1 MAVRNSFKL
10 GPLSLV
16 RMFWKHKLAF
26 ALVWVV
32 TTGAAVVVVMRLP
45 AIYRADTVI
54 MIQTQ
59 RIPEKF
65 VASTVNTALQDR
77 LATLSQQILSYNR
90 LLGIIQ
96 KYDLY
101 HDERQTHSQED
112 IIEMMR
118 EDIGTEVVE
127 NWMSKGS
134 RSDSHP
140 SAFRVSYQGVNP
152 TVVALVANELGN
164 AFIDENLS
172 TREGQAQGT
181 TKFLETQLDE
191 AKRRLEEQEAKLAEF
206 KQKYNGELPQQ
217 ENTLLATNSQLQ
229 IRLQGIN
236 DSIQRAEQNKQLLEA
251 SLASAQTS
259 TESLI
264 EISNQLNKPNDSSTP
279 PGGQPPKTS
288 EQLQRQLDEMRQR
301 YKDTMPEV
309 QELIGL
315 VAVVRKE
322 EEEKEKR
329 LQAQAQKPNGAG
341 PGQKPATSEPGQSNA
356 SGPAIATNATPRSAG
371 LSQALLHERERM
383 DALVAQRDVTDA
395 QIESLNNERKQVL
408 SSVAQNAQRMAKL
421 PMREQQLLEIN
432 RDYEISKAN
441 YQSLLDKEL
450 AAQMATQMELAA
462 QSERFVT
469 IDTAR
474 TPDRP
479 VKPNRPLLCGLS
491 AFGALLLALVV
502 SVGREFKKN
511 TLLGEWEFPK
521 GVAILGRVPVIVPD
535 SKVVGAPQK
544 PARGAG
550 VRWGRRVLV
559 PSLVVIMVMAV
570 IAAAVGFYFGKILI
584 GRWTWNQ

>member
-45 AIYRADTVI
+45 AIFRSETVI

-90 LLGIIQ
+90 LLAIIQ

-101 HDERQTHSQED
+101 HNERQTHSQED

-118 EDIGTEVVE
+118 ADIGTEVVE
-127 NWMSKGS
+127 NWMSKAS
-134 RSDSHP
+134 RGDSHP

-259 TESLI
+259 AESLV
-264 EISNQLNKPNDSSTP
+264 EISNQLSKPNDSATLP
-279 PGGQPPKTS
+279 DGQPVKTS
-288 EQLQRQLDEMRQR
+288 EQLQRQLDVLRQK
-301 YKDTMPEV
+301 YKDTYPEV
-309 QELIGL
+309 RELMGL
-315 VAVVRKE
+315 IPLVRKE
-322 EEEKEKR
+322 EEEKERK
-329 LQAQAQKPNGAG
+329 LQAEAQKPNGAG
-341 PGQKPATSEPGQSNA
+341 PGQKQGTAKPGQSDA
-356 SGPAIATNATPRSAG
+356 SGQAIAVDATPRSAG

-395 QIESLNNERKQVL
+395 EIQSLNKERKQVL
-408 SSVAQNAQRMAKL
+408 SSVADNAQRMAKL

-479 VKPNRPLLCGLS
+479 VKPNRPLLCGVS
-491 AFGALLLALVV
+491 AFGALLLALVL

-521 GVAILGRVPVIVPD
+521 GVAILGRVPIIVPG
-535 SKVVGAPQK
+535 SKVVGAPQE
-544 PARGAG
+544 PARRAG

-570 IAAAVGFYFGKILI
+570 IATAVGFYFGKIPI
-584 GRWTWNQ
+584 GRWPWNQ

>member
-32 TTGAAVVVVMRLP
+32 ITLAAVVVVMRLP
-45 AIYRADTVI
+45 PIFRADTII

-90 LLGIIQ
+90 LLAIIQ

-101 HDERQTHSQED
+101 HDQRQTHSQED

-118 EDIGTEVVE
+118 ADIGTEVVE

-134 RSDSHP
+134 SRGDSHP

-181 TKFLETQLDE
+181 TKFLETELDE
-191 AKRRLEEQEAKLAEF
+191 AKRRLEEQEAKLSEF
-206 KQKYNGELPQQ
+206 KQKYNGELPEQ

-251 SLASAQTS
+251 SLASAQ
-259 TESLI
+259 ESAESMA
-264 EISNQLNKPNDSSTP
+264 EITNQINKPGNSP
-279 PGGQPPKTS
+279 ALPGSQPETTS
-288 EQLQRQLDEMRQR
+288 AQLQRRLDELRLR
-301 YKDTMPEV
+301 YNDAWPEV
-309 QELIGL
+309 RDLIAL
-315 VAVVRKE
+315 IPLVRKQE
-322 EEEKEKR
+322 QDKEKQ
-329 LQAQAQKPNGAG
+329 LQAEALKTLGA
-341 PGQKPATSEPGQSNA
+341 GQKPGTSKPGQSDA
-356 SGPAIATNATPRSAG
+356 PGPAMGINATAQSPQ
-371 LSQALLHERERM
+371 LSQVLLHERERQEG
-383 DALVAQRDVTDA
+383 LSAQLDVTAA
-395 QIESLNNERKQVL
+395 QIEALNNERKQVL
-408 SSVAQNAQRMAKL
+408 SSVAENSQRMAKL

-432 RDYEISKAN
+432 RDYDISKAN

-469 IDTAR
+469 IDAAR
-474 TPDRP
+474 TPDKP
-479 VKPNRPLLCGLS
+479 VKPDRPLLCGLS

-511 TLLGEWEFPK
+511 ILLGEWELPK
-521 GVAILGRVPVIVPD
+521 GVAILGRIPMIA
-535 SKVVGAPQK
+535 SGIKVVAAPPE
-544 PARGAG
+544 PAGVPR
-550 VRWGRRVLV
+550 VRWGRWILV
-559 PSLVVIMVMAV
+559 SFLVVIVVMAV
-570 IAAAVGFYFGKILI
+570 TATAVGLYFGKISI
-584 GRWTWNQ
+584 GWWTWNQ

>member
-90 LLGIIQ
+90 LLAIIQ

-101 HDERQTHSQED
+101 HNERQTHSQED

-118 EDIGTEVVE
+118 ADIGTEVVE
-127 NWMSKGS
+127 NWMSKAS
-134 RSDSHP
+134 RGDSHP
-140 SAFRVSYQGVNP
+140 SAFRVSYQGVSP
-152 TVVALVANELGN
+152 TVVALVTNELGN

-259 TESLI
+259 AESLV
-264 EISNQLNKPNDSSTP
+264 EISNQLSKPNDSATLP
-279 PGGQPPKTS
+279 DGQPVKTS
-288 EQLQRQLDEMRQR
+288 EQLQRQLDVLRQK
-301 YKDTMPEV
+301 YKDTYPEV
-309 QELIGL
+309 RELMGL
-315 VAVVRKE
+315 IPLVRKE
-322 EEEKEKR
+322 EEEKERK
-329 LQAQAQKPNGAG
+329 LQAEAQKPNGAG
-341 PGQKPATSEPGQSNA
+341 PGQKQGTSKPGQSDA
-356 SGPAIATNATPRSAG
+356 SGQAIAVDATPRSAG

-395 QIESLNNERKQVL
+395 EIQSLNKERKQVL
-408 SSVAQNAQRMAKL
+408 SSVADNAQRMAKL

-432 RDYEISKAN
+432 RDYEISKTN

-474 TPDRP
+474 TPDKP
-479 VKPNRPLLCGLS
+479 VKPNRPLLCGVS
-491 AFGALLLALVV
+491 AFGALLLALVL

-521 GVAILGRVPVIVPD
+521 GVAILGRVPIIVPG
-535 SKVVGAPQK
+535 SKVVGAPQE
-544 PARGAG
+544 PARRAG

-570 IAAAVGFYFGKILI
+570 IATAVGFYFGKIPI
-584 GRWTWNQ
+584 GRWPWNQ

>member
-90 LLGIIQ
+90 LLAIIQ

-101 HDERQTHSQED
+101 HNERQTRPQED

-118 EDIGTEVVE
+118 ADIGTEVVE
-127 NWMSKGS
+127 NWMSKAS
-134 RSDSHP
+134 RGDSHP

-206 KQKYNGELPQQ
+206 KQRYNGELPQQ
-217 ENTLLATNSQLQ
+217 ENALLATNSQLQ

-259 TESLI
+259 AESLI
-264 EISNQLNKPNDSSTP
+264 EITNQLNKPNGSSTP

-309 QELIGL
+309 QELIG
-315 VAVVRKE
+315 VIAVVRKE

-329 LQAQAQKPNGAG
+329 LQAEAQKPNGAS
-341 PGQKPATSEPGQSNA
+341 PGREPATSTA
-356 SGPAIATNATPRSAG
+356 RSPQ
-371 LSQALLHERERM
+371 LREALLHEREREE
-383 DALVAQRDVTDA
+383 ALKAQLDVTVA
-395 QIESLNNERKQVL
+395 QIEPLNNERKQVL
-408 SSVAQNAQRMAKL
+408 STVAQNAQRMAKL

-479 VKPNRPLLCGLS
+479 DKPNRPLLCGLS
-491 AFGALLLALVV
+491 AFGALLLALVA

-511 TLLGEWEFPK
+511 TLLGEWEFPR
-521 GVAILGRVPVIVPD
+521 GVAILGRVPMIVPA
-535 SKVVGAPQK
+535 SKVVGAPQE
-544 PARGAG
+544 PARGPG

-570 IAAAVGFYFGKILI
+570 IATAVGFYFGKIPI
-584 GRWTWNQ
+584 GRWLWNQ

>member
-45 AIYRADTVI
+45 AIFRAETII

-65 VASTVNTALQDR
+65 VASTVNTGLQDR
-77 LATLSQQILSYNR
+77 LAALSQQILSYNR
-90 LLGIIQ
+90 LLAIIQ

-101 HDERQTHSQED
+101 HNERQTRPQED

-118 EDIGTEVVE
+118 ADIGTEVVE
-127 NWMSKGS
+127 NWMSKAS
-134 RSDSHP
+134 RGDSHP
-140 SAFRVSYQGVNP
+140 SAFRVSYLGVNP

-181 TKFLETQLDE
+181 TRFLVTQLDE
-191 AKRRLEEQEAKLAEF
+191 AKRRLEEQEAKLSEF

-217 ENTLLATNSQLQ
+217 ENALLATNSQLQ

-236 DSIQRAEQNKQLLEA
+236 DSIQRTEQNKQLLEA

-259 TESLI
+259 AESLI
-264 EISNQLNKPNDSSTP
+264 EISNQLNKPNNSSTL
-279 PGGQPPKTS
+279 PGSQPPKTS
-288 EQLQRQLDEMRQR
+288 VQLQRQLDELRQK
-301 YKDTMPEV
+301 YKDTWPEMR
-309 QELIGL
+309 ELIGL
-315 VAVVRKE
+315 IPLVRKE
-322 EEEKEKR
+322 EEEKER
-329 LQAQAQKPNGAG
+329 QLQAEAQKPNGTG
-341 PGQKPATSEPGQSNA
+341 PVQKPGTSKPGQFDASEPTIG
-356 SGPAIATNATPRSAG
+356 INATARSPQ
-371 LSQALLHERERM
+371 LREALLHEREREE
-383 DALVAQRDVTDA
+383 ALTAQLDVTVA

-408 SSVAQNAQRMAKL
+408 SGVAQNAQRMAKL

-479 VKPNRPLLCGLS
+479 VKPDRPLLCGLS

-502 SVGREFKKN
+502 SVGREFRKN

-521 GVAILGRVPVIVPD
+521 GVAILGRVPMIASG
-535 SKVVGAPQK
+535 SKVAGTPQE
-544 PARGAG
+544 PARGPG

>member
-90 LLGIIQ
+90 LLAIIQ

-101 HDERQTHSQED
+101 HNERQTHSQED

-118 EDIGTEVVE
+118 ADIGTEVVE
-127 NWMSKGS
+127 NWMSKAS
-134 RSDSHP
+134 RGDSHP
-140 SAFRVSYQGVNP
+140 SAFRVSYQGVSP
-152 TVVALVANELGN
+152 TVVALVTNELGN

-259 TESLI
+259 AESLV
-264 EISNQLNKPNDSSTP
+264 EISNQLSKPNDSATLP
-279 PGGQPPKTS
+279 DGQPVKTS
-288 EQLQRQLDEMRQR
+288 EQLQRQLDVLRQK
-301 YKDTMPEV
+301 YKDTYPEV
-309 QELIGL
+309 RELMGL
-315 VAVVRKE
+315 IPLVRKE
-322 EEEKEKR
+322 EEEKERK
-329 LQAQAQKPNGAG
+329 LQAEAQKPNGAG
-341 PGQKPATSEPGQSNA
+341 PGQKQGTAKPGQSDA
-356 SGPAIATNATPRSAG
+356 SGQAIAVDATPRSAG

-395 QIESLNNERKQVL
+395 EIQSLNKERKQVL
-408 SSVAQNAQRMAKL
+408 SSVADNAQRMAKL

-432 RDYEISKAN
+432 RDYEISKTN

-479 VKPNRPLLCGLS
+479 VKPNRPLLCGVS
-491 AFGALLLALVV
+491 AFGALLLALVL

-521 GVAILGRVPVIVPD
+521 GVAILGRVPIIVPG
-535 SKVVGAPQK
+535 SKVVGAPQE
-544 PARGAG
+544 PARRAG

-570 IAAAVGFYFGKILI
+570 IATAVGFYFGKIPI
-584 GRWTWNQ
+584 GRWPWNQ

>member
-45 AIYRADTVI
+45 AIFRSETVI

>member
-1 MAVRNSFKL
+1 
-10 GPLSLV
+10 
-16 RMFWKHKLAF
+16 
-26 ALVWVV
+26 
-32 TTGAAVVVVMRLP
+32 
-45 AIYRADTVI
+45 

-90 LLGIIQ
+90 LLAIIQ

-101 HDERQTHSQED
+101 HNERQTHSQED

-118 EDIGTEVVE
+118 ADIGTEVVE
-127 NWMSKGS
+127 NWMSKAS
-134 RSDSHP
+134 RGDSHP
-140 SAFRVSYQGVNP
+140 SAFRVSYQGVSP
-152 TVVALVANELGN
+152 TVVALVTNELGN

-206 KQKYNGELPQQ
+206 KQKYNGELPQH

-259 TESLI
+259 AESLV
-264 EISNQLNKPNDSSTP
+264 EISNQLSKPNDSATLP
-279 PGGQPPKTS
+279 DGQPVKTS
-288 EQLQRQLDEMRQR
+288 EQLQRQLDVLRQK
-301 YKDTMPEV
+301 YKDTYPEV
-309 QELIGL
+309 RELMGL
-315 VAVVRKE
+315 IPLVRKE
-322 EEEKEKR
+322 EEEKERK
-329 LQAQAQKPNGAG
+329 LQAEAQKPNGAG
-341 PGQKPATSEPGQSNA
+341 PGQKQGTAKPGQSDA
-356 SGPAIATNATPRSAG
+356 SGQAIAVDATPRSAG

-395 QIESLNNERKQVL
+395 EIQSLNKERKQVL
-408 SSVAQNAQRMAKL
+408 SSVADNAQRMAKL

-432 RDYEISKAN
+432 RDYEISKTN

-479 VKPNRPLLCGLS
+479 VKPNRPLLCGVS
-491 AFGALLLALVV
+491 AFGALLLALVL

-521 GVAILGRVPVIVPD
+521 GVAILGRVPIIVPG
-535 SKVVGAPQK
+535 SKVVGAPQE
-544 PARGAG
+544 PARRAG

-570 IAAAVGFYFGKILI
+570 IATAVGFYFGKIPI
-584 GRWTWNQ
+584 GRWPWNQ

>member
-1 MAVRNSFKL
+1 MAARNSFKL

-45 AIYRADTVI
+45 AIFRADTII

-90 LLGIIQ
+90 LLAIIR

-101 HDERQTHSQED
+101 HDQVQTHPQED

-118 EDIGTEVVE
+118 ADIGTEVVE
-127 NWMSKGS
+127 NWMSKA
-134 RSDSHP
+134 RADSHP
-140 SAFRVSYQGVNP
+140 SAFRVSFQGVSP
-152 TVVALVANELGN
+152 TVVAMVANELGN

-191 AKRRLEEQEAKLAEF
+191 AKRRLEEQEAKLSEF

-217 ENTLLATNSQLQ
+217 ENALLAANSQLQ

-259 TESLI
+259 AESLI
-264 EISNQLNKPNDSSTP
+264 EISNQLNKPTSSSSTTP
-279 PGGQPPKTS
+279 DGQPMKTS
-288 EQLQRQLDEMRQR
+288 EQLQRQLDMLRQK
-301 YKDTMPEV
+301 YKDTYPEV
-309 QELIGL
+309 KELIGL
-315 VAVVRKE
+315 IPLVRKE
-322 EEEKEKR
+322 EEEKER
-329 LQAQAQKPNGAG
+329 QFQAEAQKPNRAG
-341 PGQKPATSEPGQSNA
+341 PVQKAGTSKPGQSDA
-356 SGPAIATNATPRSAG
+356 PDSATGTNATARSPQ
-371 LSQALLHERERM
+371 LKEALLHEREREE
-383 DALVAQRDVTDA
+383 ALTAQMDVTVA
-395 QIESLNNERKQVL
+395 QIESLNDERKKVL
-408 SSVAQNAQRMAKL
+408 GTVAQNAQRMGKL

-479 VKPNRPLLCGLS
+479 VKPDRPLLCGLG

-502 SVGREFKKN
+502 SVGREFRKN
-511 TLLGEWEFPK
+511 ALLGEWEFPK
-521 GVAILGRVPVIVPD
+521 GVVILGRVPMIVPS
-535 SKVVGAPQK
+535 SKVVETPQE
-544 PARGAG
+544 PARGPGA
-550 VRWGRRVLV
+550 RWGRRILV
-559 PSLVVIMVMAV
+559 SSLVVIMVMAV
-570 IAAAVGFYFGKILI
+570 IVTAVGFYFGRISI
-584 GRWTWNQ
+584 GRWPWSQ